1 MKIKSIKIQIVSLA
15 VFVVLGSS
23 SFINNHPVLLATNNQ
38 MASDYVFTRNF
49 HHSPVPVLGILQ
61 PQGTTTNTSL
71 PADTQESQNWAGYID
86 TPSSS
91 NSYTSVSGSWTVPN
105 ISASQQNAMAAQ
117 WIGLGGSLTT
127 DLLQMGTI
135 EQLKNGQPIA
145 EVFWE
150 QLPST
155 AQNVMTVPIGST
167 IKASISQSAVS
178 SSTWNLTFT
187 VNGQSQT
194 QTISPVTLDSSYVQG
209 IGTSAEWISEDPS
222 NQNGQPFPLANM
234 GSVSYQYATVNGQP
248 LNSAGNQVQ
257 PFAMVSNNGD
267 VLIVPSTL
275 GTDGESFYTNVPSS
289 NTNTNSTLGNG
300 QNGNPSL
307 PSNWGQDGISITF
320 VGIDGGNW
328 TIQLPP
334 TPFNPSF

>member
-1 MKIKSIKIQIVSLA
+1 MKIMSIKIQIVSLA
-15 VFVVLGSS
+15 VFVVLGTC
-23 SFINNHPVLLATNNQ
+23 SFALPVLHATNNQ
-38 MASDYVFTRNF
+38 MESDYVFSRNF
-49 HHSPVPVLGILQ
+49 SHSHMPFLGILQ

-117 WIGLGGSLTT
+117 WIGLGGASTT

-135 EQLKNGQPIA
+135 EQLQNGQPVA

-150 QLPST
+150 QLPSP

-222 NQNGQPFPLANM
+222 NQNGQQFPLANM
-234 GSVSYQYATVNGQP
+234 GTVSYQSATVNGSP

-257 PFAMVSNNGD
+257 PFAMVSNNGN

-275 GTDGESFYTNVPSS
+275 GTDGESFSTTVPSS
-289 NTNTNSTLGNG
+289 SANTTLGNG
-300 QNGNPSL
+300 QNENPSSL
-307 PSNWGQDGISITF
+307 ANWGQDSISITF
-320 VGIDGGNW
+320 DGIDGGNW

-334 TPFNPSF
+334 IPFNPSF